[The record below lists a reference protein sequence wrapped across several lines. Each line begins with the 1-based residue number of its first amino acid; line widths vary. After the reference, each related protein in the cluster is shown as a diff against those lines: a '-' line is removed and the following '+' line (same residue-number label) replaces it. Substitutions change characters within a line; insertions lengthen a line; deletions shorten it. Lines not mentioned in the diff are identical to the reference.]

1 VIDDEKLRNLDK
13 LSFEEIT
20 KLIGQSSTIF
30 VNDSFPFSINLSLKG
45 SNVDTLITELIHT
58 LKDKGHCKRTQRLD
72 VHLKVILANL
82 IKGEEVYQHRYPFY
96 SRHPNNYKYI
106 RRYNP
111 LNINFKPLITCIDA
125 LVKLKFI
132 KNYIGFYSQK
142 RKKGKQSRI
151 VILNNLFQLLEKHK
165 VNKDYLFKIPIDPI
179 RLKNEKGSL
188 TDYEDSEA
196 TDKKRKV
203 IEKHNSLLAKSNIV
217 LTKKVNINRSRIVDF
232 SNHSYHRIFSY
243 DSFTLHGRFYGPW
256 WQSLKSEERK
266 HIKINGESVVE
277 LDYGSLHVHL
287 AYSKLGIDY
296 GNDNDPYSLDGF
308 DKNDRDIIK
317 IATLTSLNMRTE
329 KFFSQTVAK
338 RLLEDGLYRK
348 DIPYK
353 AMKEAIV
360 MKHHP
365 IKKYFFSGI
374 GLEFMYL
381 DSKVTEYIM
390 KKFTTKKIPVL
401 SIHDSYVVGKSY
413 KNLLLEIMTSAFK
426 HHKLPSIPVI
436 K

>member
-1 VIDDEKLRNLDK
+1 MLDEQKLRNLDK
-13 LSFEEIT
+13 LSFEELAELT
-20 KLIGQSSTIF
+20 GQSSNIF
-30 VNDSFPFSINLSLKG
+30 INDSFPFTINLSLKG
-45 SNVDTLITELIHT
+45 SNVDTLISELIHT
-58 LKDKGHCKRTQRLD
+58 LKDKGYCKRTRRLD
-72 VHLKVILANL
+72 AHLRVILANL

-106 RRYNP
+106 KRYNP
-111 LNINFKPLITCIDA
+111 LNINFKPLISCIDT
-125 LVKLKFI
+125 LVELNFI

-151 VILNNLFQLLEKHK
+151 VILNNLFKLLEKHK
-165 VNKDYLFKIPIDPI
+165 VNKDNLFKIPIDPI
-179 RLKNEKGSL
+179 RLKNDKGRL
-188 TDYEDSEA
+188 ADYEDTDS
-196 TDKKRKV
+196 TDKNRKT
-203 IEKHNSLLAKSNIV
+203 IEKHNNLLAKSNIV
-217 LTKKVNINRSRIVDF
+217 LTKKVNIDRSRIVDF
-232 SNHSYHRIFSY
+232 SNNSYHRIFSHN
-243 DSFTLHGRFYGPW
+243 SFTLHGRFYGPW

-266 HIKINGESVVE
+266 YIKINGESVVE

-308 DKNDRDIIK
+308 DKKDRGIIK

-360 MKHHP
+360 MKHRP

-401 SIHDSYVVGKSY
+401 CIHDSYVVGKSY
-413 KNLLLEIMTSAFK
+413 KNLLLEIMTSAFRYN
-426 HHKLPSIPVI
+426 KLNSIPVI

>member
-1 VIDDEKLRNLDK
+1 VLDDEKLRNLDK
-13 LSFEEIT
+13 LSFEELAELT
-20 KLIGQSSTIF
+20 GQTSNIF
-30 VNDSFPFSINLSLKG
+30 INDSFPFNINLSLKD
-45 SNVDTLITELIHT
+45 SNVDTLINELIHT
-58 LKDKGHCKRTQRLD
+58 LKHKGYCKRTQRLD
-72 VHLKVILANL
+72 AHLRVILANL

-96 SRHPNNYKYI
+96 SRHPNTYKYI

-132 KNYIGFYSQK
+132 KNYIGFYNQK
-142 RKKGKQSRI
+142 TKKGKQSRI
-151 VILNNLFQLLEKHK
+151 VIINNLFQLLDKHK

-179 RLKNEKGSL
+179 RLKNDKGSL
-188 TDYEDSEA
+188 TDYRDTDV
-196 TDKKRKV
+196 TDKKRKL

-217 LTKKVNINRSRIVDF
+217 LTKKFHTDRSRIVDF

-243 DSFTLHGRFYGPW
+243 NSFTLHGRFYGPW
-256 WQSLKSEERK
+256 WQSLKGDERK
-266 HIKINGESVVE
+266 HIKINGEATVE

-308 DKNDRDIIK
+308 DKSDRDIIK

-338 RLLEDGLYRK
+338 RLLEDGLYIK

-353 AMKEAIV
+353 VIKEAIV
-360 MKHHP
+360 LKHRP

-390 KKFTTKKIPVL
+390 KKFTTQKIPVL
-401 SIHDSYVVGKSY
+401 SIHDSYIVGKSY
-413 KNLLLEIMTSAFK
+413 KSLLVEIMTSAFK
-426 HHKLPSIPVI
+426 YHKLPSIPDI